1 MNVILLTVFIGLI
14 LVGFFVAFFLN
25 QRRDALTSSPERDSL
40 LPLEEEDFTPAIGRG
55 KNSEQP
61 RGDPGTHG

>member
-25 QRRDALTSSPERDSL
+25 QRRNSVYSNPERDSL
-40 LPLEEEDFTPAIGRG
+40 LPLEEEGIVPADTGVDRVDDKTLG
-55 KNSEQP
+55 P
-61 RGDPGTHG
+61 DHR